1 MTEGIIIAVLS
12 MVGTLA
18 GAYLANRK
26 SSALIAYR
34 LDKLEEKVDKHN
46 SVIERTFKL
55 EEQAALNRRQWFRV
69 CRRRRHGTK
78 LSPEWAADEG
88 LLLPPL
94 FFLGARDQRKHERPD
109 PPLVPEGDGLQ
120 QSQRPGNPEGRRLAE
135 RLSPRNPGLPI
146 C

>member
-18 GAYLANRK
+18 GAYLANQK

-55 EEQAALNRRQWFRV
+55 EEQAALI
-69 CRRRRHGTK
+69 
-78 LSPEWAADEG
+78 E
-88 LLLPPL
+88 
-94 FFLGARDQRKHERPD
+94 ERIKD
-109 PPLVPEGDGLQ
+109 TNHRIEDLEKAQ
-120 QSQRPGNPEGRRLAE
+120 
-135 RLSPRNPGLPI
+135 
-146 C
+146 

>member
-18 GAYLANRK
+18 GAFLSNRK

-55 EEQAALNRRQWFRV
+55 EEQAALI
-69 CRRRRHGTK
+69 
-78 LSPEWAADEG
+78 E
-88 LLLPPL
+88 
-94 FFLGARDQRKHERPD
+94 ERIKVANHRIED
-109 PPLVPEGDGLQ
+109 LEKAQ
-120 QSQRPGNPEGRRLAE
+120 
-135 RLSPRNPGLPI
+135 
-146 C
+146 